1 MLVNSLTEKTFSTA
15 ESELKKRI
23 IDRIKVLM
31 YIMLKFDLFTEQEWR
46 FIANYEKYQIVL

>member
-1 MLVNSLTEKTFSTA
+1 MLVNSLTEKTFSLA

-31 YIMLKFDLFTEQEWR
+31 YIMFKFDLLFKKQ
-46 FIANYEKYQIVL
+46 